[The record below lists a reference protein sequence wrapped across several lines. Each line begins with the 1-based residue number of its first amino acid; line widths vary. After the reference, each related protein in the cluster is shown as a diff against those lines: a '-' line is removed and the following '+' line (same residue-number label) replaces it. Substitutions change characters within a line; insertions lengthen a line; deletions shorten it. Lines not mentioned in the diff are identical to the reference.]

1 MIDPTVRNV
10 NRQFVPSFRNGNNH
24 QEIIFLF
31 KHYMPLVEVKDF
43 NVSIE
48 NESIFDQPVKNKQ
61 ETY

>member
-1 MIDPTVRNV
+1 
-10 NRQFVPSFRNGNNH
+10 
-24 QEIIFLF
+24 
-31 KHYMPLVEVKDF
+31 MPLVEVKDF